1 MIVNINIGLLGH
13 VDSGKTSLAKALS
26 TISSTAAFDKNPQSK
41 ERGIT
46 LDLGFSAV
54 VLESPAQVKSQ
65 NEQIKQL
72 QLTFVDCPGHASLI
86 RTIIGGAQIIDLMLL
101 VIDVQKGVQTQTAEC
116 VVIGG
121 LLKRKLIVV
130 INKIDLVEAQQQNIV
145 LTKLEKKLRKALM
158 AASFSENFPIFRV
171 SAQTGQG
178 IQELLNGMK
187 NEIHI
192 PVRLPEKPLV
202 MYIDHCFSIR
212 GQGTICTGTIV
223 QGQLK
228 INDFIELPAIGEQ
241 RKVKS
246 LQMFKRPVQSAT
258 MGDRVGVCV
267 TQFNAKQ
274 LERGILCQPGYIQ
287 TVYAAVILLERVKYY
302 KFALKSKGKF
312 HVSVGHDT
320 VMARI
325 TLFKSLTNQ
334 REFNINEEY
343 EYIDEIGPSSSEIQP
358 TQNECS
364 IFTLLEFERPVFAI
378 SNAILIASKL
388 DLDAHSNCCRLAFW
402 GNIKW
407 FSSSVNYL
415 KEHLML
421 WRIFKNKQKQGT
433 VQRLLNSQEII
444 VQNLFKKDNNR
455 ELFVGKHVQLST
467 GETGIIAS
475 TFGQTS
481 KVKITFSECLKS
493 ETLKILK
500 EGGTNNIL
508 VILKYKKYTFNKN
521 AAQTTAMPTY
531 NGGGSCCA
539 GAVQQPVYLVPVQ
552 PVVMQSSKGKGK
564 KHG

>member
-1 MIVNINIGLLGH
+1 
-13 VDSGKTSLAKALS
+13 
-26 TISSTAAFDKNPQSK
+26 
-41 ERGIT
+41 
-46 LDLGFSAV
+46 
-54 VLESPAQVKSQ
+54 
-65 NEQIKQL
+65 
-72 QLTFVDCPGHASLI
+72 
-86 RTIIGGAQIIDLMLL
+86 ML
-101 VIDVQKGVQTQTAEC
+101 
-116 VVIGG
+116 
-121 LLKRKLIVV
+121 
-130 INKIDLVEAQQQNIV
+130 
-145 LTKLEKKLRKALM
+145 
-158 AASFSENFPIFRV
+158 
-171 SAQTGQG
+171 
-178 IQELLNGMK
+178 
-187 NEIHI
+187 
-192 PVRLPEKPLV
+192 
-202 MYIDHCFSIR
+202 
-212 GQGTICTGTIV
+212 GTICTGTIA

-287 TVYAAVILLERVKYY
+287 TVYAAVILFERVKYY

-343 EYIDEIGPSSSEIQP
+343 EYIDEIGPSEIQP

-444 VQNLFKKDNNR
+444 VQNLFKKENNR

-521 AAQTTAMPTY
+521 AGLYQ
-531 NGGGSCCA
+531 
-539 GAVQQPVYLVPVQ
+539 
-552 PVVMQSSKGKGK
+552 
-564 KHG
+564 

>member
-1 MIVNINIGLLGH
+1 MIVNINVGLLGH

-54 VLESPAQVKSQ
+54 VLEPPAQVKSQ
-65 NEQIKQL
+65 DEQIKQL

-86 RTIIGGAQIIDLMLL
+86 RTIIGGAQIIDVMLL

-145 LTKLEKKLRKALM
+145 LSKLEKKLRKTLI

-171 SAQTGQG
+171 SAQNGQG

-228 INDFIELPAIGEQ
+228 INDLIELPAVGEQ

-267 TQFNAKQ
+267 TQFNVKQ
-274 LERGILCQPGYIQ
+274 LERGVLCQPGYMQ
-287 TVYAAVILLERVKYY
+287 TVYAAVILLER
-302 KFALKSKGKF
+302 KF

-334 REFNINEEY
+334 HEFNINEEY
-343 EYIDEIGPSSSEIQP
+343 EYIDEIGPSEIQP
-358 TQNECS
+358 TQDECS

-402 GNIKW
+402 GNMQW
-407 FSSSVNYL
+407 CSSSANYS

-455 ELFVGKHVQLST
+455 ELFIGKHVQLST

-481 KVKITFSECLKS
+481 KVKITFSECLKR

-500 EGGTNNIL
+500 EGGTNDIL

-521 AAQTTAMPTY
+521 AAVAQTTAMPTY
-531 NGGGSCCA
+531 KGGGSCCA
-539 GAVQQPVYLVPVQ
+539 GPVQQPVYLVPVQ
-552 PVVMQSSKGKGK
+552 PVVMQSKGKGK

>member
-1 MIVNINIGLLGH
+1 MIANINIGLLGH

-46 LDLGFSAV
+46 LDLGFSAI
-54 VLESPAQVKSQ
+54 VLEAPAQLKSQ
-65 NEQIKQL
+65 DEQIKQL

-130 INKIDLVEAQQQNIV
+130 INKIDLVETQQQTIV
-145 LTKLEKKLRKALM
+145 LTKLEKKLRKALI
-158 AASFSENFPIFRV
+158 AASFTENFPIFRV
-171 SAQTGQG
+171 SAQNGQG

-202 MYIDHCFSIR
+202 MYVDHCFSIR

-246 LQMFKRPVQSAT
+246 LQMFKRPVQSAV

-274 LERGILCQPGYIQ
+274 LERGVLCQPGYLQ
-287 TVYAAVILLERVKYY
+287 AVYAAVILLEHVKYY
-302 KFALKSKGKF
+302 KLALKSKSKF

-325 TLFKSLTNQ
+325 ILFRSLTNQ

-343 EYIDEIGPSSSEIQP
+343 EYIDEIGPSEIQP
-358 TQNECS
+358 SQDECS
-364 IFTLLEFERPVFAI
+364 VFTLLEFERPVFAI
-378 SNAILIASKL
+378 SNGILIASKL
-388 DLDAHSNCCRLAFW
+388 DLDAHCNCCRLAFW
-402 GNIKW
+402 GNMQW
-407 FSSSVNYL
+407 CSSSTNYL
-415 KEHLML
+415 NEQLML
-421 WRIFKNKQKQGT
+421 WRIFKNKQRQGN
-433 VQRLLNSQEII
+433 VHRLVNSQEII
-444 VQNLFKKDNNR
+444 VQNLFRKDNNR
-455 ELFVGKHVQLST
+455 ELFIGKHVQLST

-481 KVKITFSECLKS
+481 KVKITFSECLKR

-500 EGGTNNIL
+500 EGAANNIL

-521 AAQTTAMPTY
+521 AGLCQ
-531 NGGGSCCA
+531 
-539 GAVQQPVYLVPVQ
+539 
-552 PVVMQSSKGKGK
+552 
-564 KHG
+564 